1 MTISITGVVSK
12 GVVIPNTPLPE
23 GARVGIQL
31 SWISKKPDRCG
42 GDACVRDSRIT
53 VWGLVA
59 YRRLGMT
66 DREIMHAVQ
75 GLTPD
80 DLDAAWEYAAMNEAE
95 IDEAIRA
102 NEDGDEGMVE

>member
-1 MTISITGVVSK
+1 MPIT
-12 GVVIPNTPLPE
+12 
-23 GARVGIQL
+23 A

-59 YRRLGMT
+59 YRRLGLS
-66 DREIMHAVQ
+66 EIEIRRNVQ
-75 GLTPD
+75 GLTAA
-80 DLDAAWEYAAMNEAE
+80 DLETAWEYAATHAEE

-102 NEDGDEGMVE
+102 NEEGEEGIVE